1 MDDNEI
7 DTRTDP
13 NPSPVTFEIAVGKV
27 ISIGNGAL
35 MFHPRIRSLDQF
47 VTVFLKRILTKI
59 VLKCLKQPLRL
70 RKLFFRLLKIFGQK
84 IEFERKTSQ
93 LVREMLVVTNV

>member
-7 DTRTDP
+7 ETWTEP
-13 NPSPVTFEIAVGKV
+13 HPSPVTFEIAVGKV

-59 VLKCLKQPLRL
+59 VLKCFKHHLRM
-70 RKLFFRLLKIFGQK
+70 RKMFFRLLKFFGQT
-84 IEFERKTSQ
+84 IEVEREISQ